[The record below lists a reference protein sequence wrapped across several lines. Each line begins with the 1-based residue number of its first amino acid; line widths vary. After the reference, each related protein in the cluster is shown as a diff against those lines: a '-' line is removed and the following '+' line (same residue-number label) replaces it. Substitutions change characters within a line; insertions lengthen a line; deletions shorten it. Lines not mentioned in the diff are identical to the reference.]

1 MADNPTVP
9 STIPSG
15 AGSNAAPITNAGA
28 AGELITESQKGSLE
42 YLFNGAPHKVE
53 IYLQNTGEINP
64 PEENRHQINPSSIVN
79 LSLVE
84 TLNDWVVTGSLTFLY
99 VPEGS
104 TTKSV
109 GGQTQNTKVA
119 GAKATGKEISSY
131 LFRADGFDYL
141 RVCIKPINKSKNKKA
156 NNLDG
161 VKAIPE
167 INTEDSKWI
176 LSYLFSITNIEDI
189 NDIPALRGPM
199 GPFMKCLKLSFHDF
213 RYQILKTTNLEYST
227 ALNPEANQESNLYN
241 RGTLPTGKAMLEIF
255 NKALT
260 NPMNGGSQAL
270 AITPTPEKWDD
281 GIGELFYTSPAQY
294 NAEDDVEYL
303 LANHVSS
310 TPLGTTQEAVG
321 PPNPNQ
327 PRDMC
332 LIHTERPSSVTQLES
347 ICLSPLTNFFKQAG
361 AGASEPGPLQ
371 YEHFF
376 VTGDTDG
383 VSAPTN
389 KLKAPI
395 GPPDGNI
402 DIKTAKYGQI
412 LSYSFVDI
420 APTLN
425 AEEFRTTPVH
435 SVDLRE
441 RKFKIEYK
449 TNDVVAARKAIS
461 DGYINKKMYLE
472 KEGGEQNFLLQI
484 HESKKS
490 VNVFPTFSLNSDN
503 PLVRQKNGLHK
514 LLYNGVF
521 QNQCICFSVLGLT
534 FRESGTFI
542 AIDKTKGAAPND
554 YNNKLYGQWFVIRV
568 DHIFDAGQYIN
579 TIYAIKLHRSQPL
592 EVPFKHVL

>member
-15 AGSNAAPITNAGA
+15 AGSAATPPPA
-28 AGELITESQKGSLE
+28 ASTGDLITESKDGVLE
-42 YLFNGAPHKVE
+42 YLYNSLPHKVE
-53 IYLQNTGEINP
+53 IYLQNTGEVNA
-64 PEENRHQINPSSIVN
+64 PEEKRHRINPSSIVN

-99 VPEGS
+99 VPEG
-104 TTKSV
+104 TTIKNK
-109 GGQTQNTKVA
+109 GGQTQSTKVA
-119 GAKATGKEISSY
+119 GARDTGKEISSY
-131 LFRADGFDYL
+131 MFRADGFDYL

-156 NNLDG
+156 NIADSG
-161 VKAIPE
+161 KSIPE
-167 INTEDSKWI
+167 LMTEDSKWI

-189 NDIPALRGPM
+189 NDVPGLKGPM
-199 GPFMKCLKLSFHDF
+199 GPYMKCIKLSFHDF

-227 ALNPEANQESNLYN
+227 ALSPDAKQETLLYN
-241 RGTLPTGKAMLEIF
+241 KGGIPTGKAMLEIF

-260 NPMNGGSQAL
+260 NPENGGSQNL
-270 AITPTPEKWDD
+270 TIPPNPEKWDD

-310 TPLGTTQEAVG
+310 AALGSTQEAVG

-332 LIHTERPSSVTQLES
+332 LLHTERPASTTQIES
-347 ICLSPLTNFFKQAG
+347 ICLSPLTKFFQQAG
-361 AGASEPGPLQ
+361 AEFSAPGPLQ
-371 YEHFF
+371 YEHFY

-383 VSAPTN
+383 SSGTMSVF
-389 KLKAPI
+389 KAPV
-395 GPPDGNI
+395 GAVDNNV

-412 LSYSFVDI
+412 ISYSFVDI
-420 APTLN
+420 APSIN

-441 RKFKIEYK
+441 RKFKIENK
-449 TNDVVAARKAIS
+449 TNDVIAARKAIA
-461 DGYINKKMYLE
+461 DGYLSKKVYLE
-472 KEGGEQNFLLQI
+472 KEAGEKNFLLQI
-484 HESKKS
+484 HESKKR
-490 VNVFPTFSLNSDN
+490 VNVFPTFSLNADN
-503 PLVRQKNGLHK
+503 PLIRQKNGLHK

-534 FRESGTFI
+534 LRESGTFI
-542 AIDKTKGAAPND
+542 AIDKTKGSSSND

-568 DHIFDAGQYIN
+568 DHIFEGGQYIN
-579 TIYAIKLHRSQPL
+579 TIYAVKLHRSQPL
-592 EVPFKHVL
+592 EVPFQHVL